1 MITKEKKELIDSVG
15 IIYSQ
20 IKKKA
25 DSLKIAEIVFS
36 EKIRMK
42 YYREHGVNGEK
53 QGEELFKW
61 SNEEAR
67 KTFHPTEEE
76 KKKDEEILQ
85 ALYDGGVT
93 EQDIQERLDSVYP
106 FDWIIRKRENLKQIT
121 VNGYELWKLMS
132 ELHLIAKQLGE
143 PVNSPKVCLAYSK
156 KHEGLPNDLAD
167 FVINP
172 IYFAPEECYFY
183 TEPEK
188 YINPDFYEKLQK
200 EAISKEIVEYVNEH
214 YPE

>member
-42 YYREHGVNGEK
+42 YYREHGFNGEK

-67 KTFHPTEEE
+67 KIFHPTEEE
-76 KKKDEEILQ
+76 KKKDKEILQ

-143 PVNSPKVCLAYSK
+143 PINSPKVCLAYSK

-188 YINPDFYEKLQK
+188 YINPDFYEELQK
-200 EAISKEIVEYVNEH
+200 EAISKEIVEYVNEY
-214 YPE
+214 YPG